1 MENRNKYFAIR
12 NYLLSQNVES
22 LLLSIEEIEGILGF
36 ELPSTAITNNEW
48 WRWSPNSDSHPHAK
62 NWNTIGWEAKLNTRQ
77 QTVLFSNTNYISDS
91 ELKRLNLSISEYE
104 FYKDYPRRYVSK
116 INLSVD
122 DWINLL
128 NPDQQIFTEDNIS
141 FLKRIYL
148 SPNHAT
154 TCYSLAILEESS
166 PNAYNFPMVALA
178 KRIINQLSLS
188 PLYGEDGLPTY
199 WRYLFWGRYVD
210 NHKHFEW
217 LLRPELLIA
226 LKTLYP
232 DLSKQKGNE
241 YLDFQIQEEIAT
253 SSIPEKLELELET
266 PKEKVDTVIIN
277 SHEGYPRSRNVAY
290 TALQLSN
297 YNCEFDNSHESFKN
311 KSTGRKYLETHHLIP
326 LAYYKEFDNSLDHIA
341 NVVCLCSE
349 CHNRIHYGADAKTL
363 ITKLYNERKEQLS
376 KAGILI
382 TLEKLLEMYNC

>member
-22 LLLSIEEIEGILGF
+22 LLLSIKEIEGILGF

-62 NWNTIGWEAKLNTRQ
+62 NWNTIGWEVKLNTRQ

-91 ELKRLNLSISEYE
+91 ELKKLNLSISEYE

-166 PNAYNFPMVALA
+166 PSAYNFPMVALA

-188 PLYGEDGLPTY
+188 PLYGEDGLQTY

-232 DLSKQKGNE
+232 DLSIKFNTSTQRVERAIRHAIEVSWNRGDID
-241 YLDFQIQEEIAT
+241 LMEEIFGHSVDIDRAKPT
-253 SSIPEKLELELET
+253 NSEFIVTIADKLRL
-266 PKEKVDTVIIN
+266 DMIN
-277 SHEGYPRSRNVAY
+277 
-290 TALQLSN
+290 
-297 YNCEFDNSHESFKN
+297 
-311 KSTGRKYLETHHLIP
+311 
-326 LAYYKEFDNSLDHIA
+326 
-341 NVVCLCSE
+341 
-349 CHNRIHYGADAKTL
+349 IH
-363 ITKLYNERKEQLS
+363 
-376 KAGILI
+376 
-382 TLEKLLEMYNC
+382 